1 MHMSIEAFADR
12 VNDIMPAVFKEFAKR
27 LTRELHKTKI
37 TLMQFFVLEFLNREG
52 ESKMTEL
59 AHFTNV
65 TTAAMTGI
73 VDRLVRDGYVE
84 RVYDN
89 NDRRIVKVKLTQPGC
104 SVANKI
110 CERRRHMVVKVFAKI
125 SEEERRQY
133 LNILSHIRDILAS
146 GDI

>member
-89 NDRRIVKVKLTQPGC
+89 NDRRIVKVKLTQSGC